1 MNEFQTPGVFLFFR
15 VICVRFMLL
24 AGFCLMGAGSSWS
37 LTFNQQPISASV
49 PNVLLILDNSNSM
62 DEDLTGAPAA
72 CDTNGYCGSASDY
85 SKSEIARNVAKSII
99 TDYTGRINL
108 GLMAYR
114 QNENPHHVYT
124 FLCDVSY
131 DPSNYD
137 PTYSGDPDSS
147 TKKYRIEN
155 PLHAGEYIYYN
166 VAVPFY
172 NNTSTWFKYYNPSL
186 GYSTNIFYCYDHT
199 GTANAFN
206 NGEGPDD
213 GDNSHSESGEGP
225 WETYDC
231 YTDKSGTSDA
241 LSGYVNWRDSVT
253 FYTNDSTLSR
263 GVRDC
268 GTRMVGYYLGPTW
281 FAGESPGR
289 GYLHTP
295 IAFLNSTQA
304 TKLNTRLAR
313 SQFISAG
320 QYNNPNFPLD
330 NTGLT
335 PIEGTL
341 LTARDYFSGTLTDT
355 HEGGSNSSPPTPPNA
370 CGKNFAVLITDG
382 LPSVNASGAYGYQ
395 SNSGT
400 LITEAATAAAA
411 LKTSGV
417 ETYVVGFSLPYG
429 VSASALDPIASSG
442 GTDTAYSAIDTST
455 LNSIFETVFSDIML
469 KSTPAATVASNSTQL
484 KINGRIYQGK
494 FTSTD
499 WSGQLLSYK
508 LSSTGSLTATSEW
521 DGATKIASQISDSS
535 RAIITMGSTDGVA
548 FSYANLTAAQ
558 QTSLNTDSCGSE
570 RVTYLR
576 GGSGTTCTF
585 RSRSSYLGDIV
596 NSSPW
601 HVDKP
606 SAGYS
611 DVEHP
616 GYSAFRTAKASRTPV
631 VYVGANDGMLHGF
644 NASID
649 TSSDAT
655 GTATANSGKE
665 VIAYVPSQVY
675 SNLSRLSDSTYVS
688 NHRYFVD
695 GSPMVGD
702 VDISTTTTPDW
713 RSVLIGALGVGG
725 IGYYALDVTD
735 PANFSEGNAA
745 DIVLWEFNSTHDAD
759 MGHVFNLPPSH
770 LSTKAPKQI
779 VKMKNGEWAVI
790 LGNGYTDDST
800 GLGNPSGKAV
810 LYILFINKGVDG
822 GWASSDFVK
831 IVADTSGSNGL
842 ATPVPFDS
850 DGDGVVDVVYAGDL
864 KGNLWKFDVSSAT
877 SSNWASAT
885 PVRLFTATDSSGNAQ
900 PITTPPEVT
909 VHEDGGRM
917 ILFGTGKYLEPTDPT
932 STSTQSFYGI
942 HDAGSAIGTRT
953 AADLAAISVSETTLG
968 GHTYRQ
974 ASSSTTKTNGWV
986 LDLPTSGERATGIPK
1001 LVNGV
1006 IFFNTFIPSSSSC
1019 AENGTGWL
1027 MTLNYKTGKTPD
1039 FEIFDTDASGTIDGS
1054 DTAVGGFKVGA
1065 ALGGTN
1071 LLMGAG
1077 SSTTG
1082 AGVSYLTSGALSTT
1096 LLSFGSTAKGR
1107 VSWREI
1113 VR

>member
-1 MNEFQTPGVFLFFR
+1 MNMPTLFLRKFL
-15 VICVRFMLL
+15 LL
-24 AGFCLMGAGSSWS
+24 AGVFFAMENPALS
-37 LTFNQQPISASV
+37 LTFNQQPISASA

-72 CDTNGYCGSASDY
+72 CDSSGYCGSASDY
-85 SKSEIARNVAKSII
+85 SKSQIARTVAKNII
-99 TDYTGRINL
+99 TDFMGRINL

-114 QNENPHHVYT
+114 QNENPHHVYN

-131 DPSNYD
+131 DSANYD
-137 PTYSGDPDSS
+137 PTFSGDPAST
-147 TKKYRIEN
+147 TKKYRMEN
-155 PLHAGEYIYYN
+155 PLHSGEYIYYN
-166 VAVPFY
+166 VAVPYY

-186 GYSTNIFYCYDHT
+186 GYSTDIFYCYDHT
-199 GTANAFN
+199 GTAHAFN
-206 NGEGPDD
+206 NSEGPDD
-213 GDNSHSESGEGP
+213 GDNNHSESGEGP

-231 YTDKSGTSDA
+231 YTDKSGASDA

-268 GTRMVGYYLGPTW
+268 GTRMVGYYVGPTW

-289 GYLHTP
+289 GYLHTD
-295 IAFLNSTQA
+295 IAFLDSTQA
-304 TKLNTRLAR
+304 TKLNTKLDR

-320 QYNNPNFPLD
+320 TYNNPNFPLD

-341 LTARDYFSGTLTDT
+341 LTANDYFLGALTST

-370 CGKNFAVLITDG
+370 CGKNFVVLITDG
-382 LPSVNASGAYGYQ
+382 LPSVNQSGTYGYQ
-395 SNSGT
+395 SNSST
-400 LITEAATAAAA
+400 LVSEAAAA
-411 LKTSGV
+411 AATLKTNSV

-442 GTDTAYSAIDTST
+442 GTSTAYSATDS
-455 LNSIFETVFSDIML
+455 LVLDSIFETVFSDIML
-469 KSTPAATVASNSTQL
+469 KSTPAAAVASNSTQL
-484 KINGRIYQGK
+484 KIDGRIYQGK
-494 FTSTD
+494 FSSSD

-508 LSSTGSLTATSEW
+508 LSSTGALTATAEW
-521 DGATKIASQISDSS
+521 DGATYINATAAAS
-535 RAIITMGSTDGVA
+535 RVVITMGSSDGVP
-548 FSYANLTAAQ
+548 FTWANLTTSQ
-558 QTSLNTDSCGSE
+558 QTALDTHSSGTDDNCGSE
-570 RVTYLR
+570 RVTFLR
-576 GGSGTTCTF
+576 GGTGTTCTF
-585 RSRSSYLGDIV
+585 RTRTSKLGDIV
-596 NSSPW
+596 NASPW
-601 HVDKP
+601 HVGKP

-611 DVEHP
+611 DVDHS
-616 GYSAFRTAKASRTPV
+616 GYSAFRTAQAARTPV
-631 VYVGANDGMLHGF
+631 VYVGANDGMLHAF
-644 NASID
+644 DASLD

-655 GTATANSGKE
+655 GTTTANSGKE
-665 VIAYVPSQVY
+665 LLAYVPSAVY
-675 SNLSRLSDSTYVS
+675 GNLSRLGDSTYTS
-688 NHRYFVD
+688 NHRYLVD

-702 VDISTTTTPDW
+702 VDISTDATPNW
-713 RSVLIGALGVGG
+713 RSVLVAGLGAGG

-735 PANFSEGNAA
+735 PASFSEANAA
-745 DIVLWEFNSTHDAD
+745 SIVLWEFDSGDDAD
-759 MGHVFNLPPSH
+759 MGYAFNLPPTH

-810 LYILFINKGVDG
+810 LYILFINKGIDG
-822 GWASSDFVK
+822 TWGTSDYVK

-864 KGNLWKFDVSSAT
+864 KGQLWKFDVSHADTAQWGVAFSG
-877 SSNWASAT
+877 S
-885 PVRLFTATDSSGNAQ
+885 PLFTATDSGGTAQ

-917 ILFGTGKYLEPTDPT
+917 ILFGTGKYLEATDT
-932 STSTQSFYGI
+932 SSTSTQSFYGVR
-942 HDAGSAIGTRT
+942 DNGSALGTRT
-953 AADLAAISVSETTLG
+953 AAGLASITVTETSLG
-968 GHTYRQ
+968 GKTYRDVPSVTAQ
-974 ASSSTTKTNGWV
+974 TNGWV
-986 LDLPTSGERATGIPK
+986 LNLPTSGERATGIPK

-1006 IFFNTFIPSSSSC
+1006 VFFNTFIPSTGSC
-1019 AENGTGWL
+1019 TENGSGWL
-1027 MTLNYKTGKTPD
+1027 MALNYKTGTNPA
-1039 FEIFDTDASGTIDGS
+1039 FPIFDTDNSGSIDGA
-1054 DTAVGGFKVGA
+1054 DTIVGGYKVGA

-1071 LLMGAG
+1071 LLMGSG
-1077 SSTTG
+1077 SATTG